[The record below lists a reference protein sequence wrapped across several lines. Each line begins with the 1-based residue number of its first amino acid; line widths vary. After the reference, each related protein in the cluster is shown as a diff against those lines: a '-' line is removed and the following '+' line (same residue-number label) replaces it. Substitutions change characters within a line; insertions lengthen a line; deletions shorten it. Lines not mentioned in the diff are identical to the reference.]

1 MAVKNFHYLYEF
13 YGGKLNFVP
22 FKHHLPS
29 LEVSILNYS
38 SLGMSREKRGL
49 LHFIMRLQIS

>member
-1 MAVKNFHYLYEF
+1 MAVKNIHYFYEF
-13 YGGKLNFVP
+13 YAEKLNFIP

-38 SLGMSREKRGL
+38 SLGMSREKRGI
-49 LHFIMRLQIS
+49 LHFSMRLEIS